1 MLNAD
6 QSDSSRIPSLPP
18 AIAPVTDNR
27 PRPLW
32 SVMIPTYNC
41 SEYLKETLNSVL
53 TQAPSP
59 ELMQIEVVDDAST
72 DDDVGALVA
81 SLGGGRVQYFQQPS
95 NVGSI
100 RNFETCINRSRG
112 HLIHLLHGN
121 DRVKPGFYDKLAQL
135 LLLHPQAGAAFSHC
149 VHIDEKG
156 NPQYTPQLVA
166 PTMGILPNWLL
177 RIAEYQRMQ
186 YVSVV
191 VRREVYEKLGSFYGT
206 TYGEDWEMWVR
217 IAAHY
222 PVAYQPEVLA
232 EYRGH
237 SNSIS
242 EVKTLTGQI
251 IPDLL
256 QVMERIQHHIPPPY
270 RQVTL
275 SKSKKYIARQSISS
289 AHYSLKKSRNW
300 SLAHLHI
307 EQALS
312 LSKHPAVYY
321 SILKFYL
328 RSFLR
333 I

>member
-1 MLNAD
+1 MLKAG
-6 QSDSSRIPSLPP
+6 QLDSTRIPSWPP
-18 AIAPVTDNR
+18 VIAPITDNK

-41 SEYLKETLNSVL
+41 SEYLKETLKSVL
-53 TQAPSP
+53 MQAPSL

-121 DRVKPGFYDKLAQL
+121 DRVKPGFYEKLGQL
-135 LLLHPQAGAAFSHC
+135 LQQHPQAGAAFSHC
-149 VHIDEKG
+149 VHIDEEG
-156 NPQYTPQLVA
+156 NPRYTPQLVA
-166 PTMGILPNWLL
+166 STAGILPNWLL
-177 RIAEYQRMQ
+177 RIAEYQRLQ
-186 YVSVV
+186 YVSIV

-242 EVKTLTGQI
+242 EEKTLTGQI

-256 QVMERIQHHIPPPY
+256 QVMKRIQQHVPPPY
-270 RQVTL
+270 RQEIL
-275 SKSKKYIARQSISS
+275 AKSKRYIAHLSIGS
-289 AHYSLKKSRNW
+289 AHHSLKKSRNW

-312 LSKHPAVYY
+312 LSKHPTVYY
-321 SILKFYL
+321 DILKFYL
-328 RSFLR
+328 KSFLR